1 VRTTHHG
8 RHRRALAGVGA
19 LAVLAAIVFALVGA
33 SASKASASPASGRMS
48 VNPLLA
54 GPFQPTPGAK
64 DQFGCQAR
72 PISGT
77 AGPRCYS
84 PQQIQQTYGY
94 ASLLKNGIDGTGRT
108 IVIVDAFSNPFIAG
122 DLVTFDHQFGLPA
135 PPSFTTIAPQG
146 VPPFDFSNADMV
158 GWAEEITLDVEWA
171 HAMAPGAKIILD
183 EGKSDFDTDLY
194 NAEKYAID
202 NHIGDVMTQ
211 SFGENEAC
219 VDPTVFAQWQSLFRQ
234 ASNQGWSVFASSGD
248 SGASQF
254 NCAGTAAALAPGFP
268 AVDPA
273 VTGVGGTTLNATNDP
288 TGTASPVSGTYT
300 GETAWTEPL
309 LGCNPPDTDDIN
321 CSGGG
326 FSTIFPRPFF
336 QLLQPSSPQGP
347 RFVRGVP
354 DVSYDAGVDG
364 GVITRCSP
372 CNIANG
378 LDPSLNV
385 YFIFGGTS
393 AGSPQWAALT
403 ADADQLGHHRLGN
416 INPALYFIA
425 ATPVYNLAF
434 HDVRTG
440 NNTVAD
446 LGGAGYQ
453 AAKGWDPVTGL
464 GSPNAS
470 VLLPT
475 LVGVSSFLP

>member
-219 VDPTVFAQWQSLFRQ
+219 VDPSVFGLWQSLFRQ

-254 NCAGTAAALAPGFP
+254 NCTGTAAALAPGFP
-268 AVDPA
+268 AVDPD
-273 VTGVGGTTLNATNDP
+273 VTGVGGTTLSATNDP
-288 TGTASPVSGTYT
+288 TGTATSPVSGTYI

-309 LGCNPPDTDDIN
+309 FGCNPPDTDDIN

-326 FSTIFPRPFF
+326 FSTIFSRPFF
-336 QLLQPSSPQGP
+336 QPLSSQAQGNQ
-347 RFVRGVP
+347 RFARGVP
-354 DVSYDAGVDG
+354 DVSYNAGVNG
-364 GVITRCSP
+364 GVLTVCSV
-372 CNIANG
+372 CTGGTSAT
-378 LDPSLNV
+378 
-385 YFIFGGTS
+385 FIFGGTS

-403 ADADQLGHHRLGN
+403 ADGDQIAHHEMGN
-416 INPALYFIA
+416 INAALYFIA
-425 ATPVYNLAF
+425 GSGVYNLAF
-434 HDVRTG
+434 HDVKTG

-470 VLLPT
+470 VLLPD
-475 LVGVSSFLP
+475 LAGVSSLFR